1 VNIESVVGIIYDE
14 TATDKKSAANAAL
27 DA

>member
-27 DA
+27 NA